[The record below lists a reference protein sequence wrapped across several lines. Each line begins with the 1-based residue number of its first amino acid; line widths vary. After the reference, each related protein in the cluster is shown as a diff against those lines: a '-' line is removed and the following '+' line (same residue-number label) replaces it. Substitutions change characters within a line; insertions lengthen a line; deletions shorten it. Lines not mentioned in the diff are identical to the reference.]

1 MTKLICIVCPRGC
14 HLEIDE
20 KLNVT
25 GNSCKRGEVY
35 GKAEVT
41 NPTRTVTSTV
51 KLNSKNLKMLPVRT
65 DKPISKSKMFEV
77 IEILKNTSVNAPIK
91 SGEEIVKNI
100 LDTDVNII
108 STRTVLE

>member
-14 HLEIDE
+14 HLEVDE

-25 GNSCKRGEVY
+25 GNFCKRGEAY
-35 GKAEVT
+35 GKNEVT

-51 KLNSKNLKMLPVRT
+51 KLNSKNLRMLPVRT

-77 IEILKNTSVNAPIK
+77 IEVLKNIKVSAPIK
-91 SGEEIVKNI
+91 SGEIIVKNI

-108 STRTVLE
+108 ATRTVLE

>member
-1 MTKLICIVCPRGC
+1 MSKLICIVCPRGC
-14 HLEIDE
+14 HLEVDE

-51 KLNSKNLKMLPVRT
+51 KLNSKSLRMLPVRT

-77 IEILKNTSVNAPIK
+77 IEVLKNIKVSAPIK
-91 SGEEIVKNI
+91 SGEIIVKNI

>member
-1 MTKLICIVCPRGC
+1 MSKLICIVCPRGC
-14 HLEIDE
+14 HLEVDE

-51 KLNSKNLKMLPVRT
+51 KLNSKSLRMLPVRT
-65 DKPISKSKMFEV
+65 DKPISKNKMFEV
-77 IEILKNTSVNAPIK
+77 IEVLKNIKVSAPIK
-91 SGEEIVKNI
+91 SGEIIVKNI

>member
-14 HLEIDE
+14 HLEVDE

-51 KLNSKNLKMLPVRT
+51 KLNSKSLRMLPVRT

-77 IEILKNTSVNAPIK
+77 IEVLKNIKVSAPIK
-91 SGEEIVKNI
+91 SGEIIVKNI

>member
-14 HLEIDE
+14 HLEVDE

-51 KLNSKNLKMLPVRT
+51 KLNSKSLKMLPVKT

-77 IEILKNTSVNAPIK
+77 IEILKNISVNAPIK

-100 LDTDVNII
+100 LDTDVNIV